1 MEIRIDRDAFAKA
14 LGTVQG
20 VVERKHTMPV
30 LANALLSAQEDSLEI
45 VVTDLEICMR
55 NRIPSLSTETAGTV
69 TVNAR
74 KLFEVVKEL
83 PDAAVDLRSMDN
95 DWVEIRSGRS
105 LFHIAGLPA
114 QDFPTIPSMEEAVYR
129 TVPEKHLRRLLSLVD
144 YAISTDETR
153 YHLNGVYVESRQS
166 SDVDEV
172 RFVATDGHRLSLATA
187 TGTEL
192 GGLRLD
198 EGVILPRKAV
208 SELRKILDGDQTA
221 EVAFGKNHASV
232 RKRGMSMLFQYV
244 DGEFPEYERV
254 IPKGEMQKA
263 VVKRAQFLRAL
274 QRISLVS
281 ADRTHGAKLDL
292 RAGELRLSANHP
304 DIGEAVETLEIDY
317 QGDAL
322 SIGFNAT
329 YLLDVFRVL
338 ESEEIELEV
347 KDGLSQGAIREKG
360 NPHFLAI
367 VMPMRI

>member
-1 MEIRIDRDAFAKA
+1 MEIKLDRDSFAKA
-14 LGTVQG
+14 LGAVQG

-30 LANALLSAQEDSLEI
+30 LANALLSAHDDALEI

-55 NRIPSLSTETAGTV
+55 NRLSSSSTETTGTV

-74 KLFEVVKEL
+74 KLYEVVKEL
-83 PDAAVDLRSMDN
+83 PDPVVELRSMDN

-114 QDFPTIPSMEEAVYR
+114 QDFPTVPSMEDAVYR
-129 TVPEKHLRRLLSLVD
+129 TVPERLLRRLLGLVD

-153 YHLNGVYVESRQS
+153 YHLNGVFVESRNTEN
-166 SDVDEV
+166 VDEV
-172 RFVATDGHRLSLATA
+172 RFVATDGHRLSMATA
-187 TGTEL
+187 TSADL
-192 GGLRLD
+192 GGLKLD

-208 SELRKILDGDQTA
+208 AELRKLLDGDQTV

-232 RKRGMSMLFQYV
+232 RKRGLSMLFQYV

-254 IPKGEMQKA
+254 IPRGEMHRSTVKKA
-263 VVKRAQFLRAL
+263 HFLRAL
-274 QRISLVS
+274 QRVSLVS
-281 ADRTHGAKLDL
+281 ADRSHGAKIEL
-292 RAGELRLSANHP
+292 RPGELRLSANHP
-304 DIGEAVETLEIDY
+304 DIGEAVETLEVAY
-317 QGDAL
+317 EGDELA
-322 SIGFNAT
+322 IGFNAT

-338 ESEEIELEV
+338 ESEDVELEI

-360 NPHFLAI
+360 NDRFLAI

>member
-14 LGTVQG
+14 LGSVQG

-30 LANALLSAQEDSLEI
+30 LANALLSAQDDSLEI

-55 NRIPSLSTETAGTV
+55 NRIPSLSTETPGTV
-69 TVNAR
+69 TINAR
-74 KLFEVVKEL
+74 KLYEVVKEL
-83 PDAAVDLRSMDN
+83 PDPAVELRAMDN

-114 QDFPTIPSMEEAVYR
+114 QDFPTIPSMEDAVYR
-129 TVPEKHLRRLLSLVD
+129 TVPEKHLRRLLSLVE

-153 YHLNGVYVESRQS
+153 YHLNGVYVESRTS
-166 SDVDEV
+166 SGSDEV

-187 TGTEL
+187 SSADL
-192 GGLRLD
+192 GGLKLD

-208 SELRKILDGDQTA
+208 VELRKLLDGDQS
-221 EVAFGKNHASV
+221 VDIAFGKNHASL
-232 RKRGMSMLFQYV
+232 RKRGLSMLFQYV

-254 IPKGEMQKA
+254 IPKGEMQRA
-263 VVKRAQFLRAL
+263 IVKRAQFLRAL

-292 RAGELRLSANHP
+292 HPGELRLSANHP
-304 DIGEAVETLEIDY
+304 DIGEAVETLEIEY
-317 QGDAL
+317 GGDEL

-338 ESEEIELEV
+338 EADEVELDV
-347 KDGLSQGAIREKG
+347 KDGLSQGAIREKD

>member
-1 MEIRIDRDAFAKA
+1 MEIKIDRDAFARA
-14 LGTVQG
+14 LGAVQG

-30 LANALLSAQEDSLEI
+30 LANALLSAHDDALEI

-55 NRIPSLSTETAGTV
+55 NRMPSLSTETPGTV

-74 KLFEVVKEL
+74 KLYEVVKEL
-83 PDAAVDLRSMDN
+83 PEAIVELRSMEN

-129 TVPEKHLRRLLSLVD
+129 TVPEKQLRRLLALVE

-153 YHLNGVYVESRQS
+153 YHLNGVYVESHATG
-166 SDVDEV
+166 DGDEI

-187 TGTEL
+187 PASDL
-192 GGLRLD
+192 GGLRIE

-208 SELRKILDGDQTA
+208 TELRKALDGDQTV
-221 EVAFGKNHASV
+221 ELAFGRNHASV
-232 RKRGMSMLFQYV
+232 RKRGLSMLFQYV

-254 IPKGEMQKA
+254 IPKGEMHKA
-263 VVKRAQFLRAL
+263 TVKKDLLLRAL
-274 QRISLVS
+274 QRMILVS
-281 ADRTHGAKLDL
+281 TDRSHGAKIDL
-292 RAGELRLSANHP
+292 KPGELKLSANHP
-304 DIGEAVETLEIDY
+304 DVGEAVETLEVEYD
-317 QGDAL
+317 GDEL
-322 SIGFNAT
+322 TIGFNTT

-338 ESEEIELEV
+338 ESAEVELEI

-360 NPHFLAI
+360 NQRFLAI